1 MRRREFLGGL
11 CSVVAWPLTAAAQQ
25 TARTP
30 RVAVLIAG
38 EESDR
43 DVQARLS
50 GLTQGLERL
59 GWKDGRNIQVDY
71 RFAQGRPDRFQ
82 SLAKELIAL
91 QPDVIVA
98 QTPPVVA
105 AFQRE
110 TDKIPIVFVDVSDPI
125 GAGFIVS
132 VARPGANITGMLSVE
147 PSIVGKWLAM
157 LKEIAPNLSRVMLL
171 GNSKTTAFDYFLRS
185 AAAIAPSLDLNLVP
199 QQVISA
205 ADVESATEA
214 FASTSNGGLM
224 ILPDSTILMHREHVI
239 ALALQHR
246 LPAVYPFPSFV
257 RAGGLMSYGFD
268 YVHQYRL
275 AASIIDHILHGTKP
289 GDLPAQAPTKYEMV
303 LNLKT
308 AKAIG
313 LTVPSGLLVAAD
325 EVIE

>member
-1 MRRREFLGGL
+1 M
-11 CSVVAWPLTAAAQQ
+11 
-25 TARTP
+25 
-30 RVAVLIAG
+30 
-38 EESDR
+38 
-43 DVQARLS
+43 
-50 GLTQGLERL
+50 
-59 GWKDGRNIQVDY
+59 
-71 RFAQGRPDRFQ
+71 
-82 SLAKELIAL
+82 
-91 QPDVIVA
+91 
-98 QTPPVVA
+98 
-105 AFQRE
+105 
-110 TDKIPIVFVDVSDPI
+110 FVDVSDPI

-214 FASTSNGGLM
+214 FARTSNGGLM
-224 ILPDSTILMHREHVI
+224 ILPNSTILMHRERVI

-268 YVHQYRL
+268 YVHQYQL